1 MVVIGDSNIWLSL
14 DDIRVRM
21 LYDSNIWLSL
31 DDIRVN
37 AL

>member
-1 MVVIGDSNIWLSL
+1 MLYDSNIWLSL

-31 DDIRVN
+31 DDIRVRN
-37 AL
+37 